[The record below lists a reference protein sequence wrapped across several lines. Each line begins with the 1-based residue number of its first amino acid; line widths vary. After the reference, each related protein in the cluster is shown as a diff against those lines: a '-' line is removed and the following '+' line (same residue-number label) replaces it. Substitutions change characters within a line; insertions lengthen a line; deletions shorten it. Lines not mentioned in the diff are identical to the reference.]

1 MMKRVAL
8 VVFLLVAVFAAMG
21 SLLSHSSQLSSASD
35 TLVQELSQKLE
46 QQDIKLSK
54 TQEVL
59 RQLQAT
65 ASESGQGLTEKQD
78 SLEKVSHLRM
88 LVQRIRNEEFRL
100 SQVQKLLLQ
109 EQEKLTTWQKQLDL
123 SKHRLDQEEKVLNL
137 EIIAKAVDDRNRSK
151 TAAAV
156 PTVATPVTAVSKRLV
171 DTYGELPFEFPQ
183 PVVPVAADYSSLQE
197 RQSQLQAEYKQ
208 WLTDKQAF
216 TQSQERLN
224 RQMLGYQR
232 DLTALVKN
240 KKNLD
245 EQSNALKNPGL
256 ALRAKS

>member
-65 ASESGQGLTEKQD
+65 ASESGQGTTEKQD
-78 SLEKVSHLRM
+78 SLEKMSHLRM

-183 PVVPVAADYSSLQE
+183 PVAPVA
-197 RQSQLQAEYKQ
+197 
-208 WLTDKQAF
+208 
-216 TQSQERLN
+216 
-224 RQMLGYQR
+224 
-232 DLTALVKN
+232 
-240 KKNLD
+240 
-245 EQSNALKNPGL
+245 
-256 ALRAKS
+256 